1 MCSFII
7 RTCIYYCVCIAMY
20 IGILRNTAWCSQ
32 TILLQKSQWGFH
44 LHWKMYVAQHI
55 NNAHVQHNTFR
66 LHPVHCAQ
74 CTVHNKFPVHMCS
87 TAHSQW
93 VSRLGAATSGA
104 LTNCSEV
111 TAKLYGGYRVTS
123 KQTEDLSSMA
133 EWGNVLHFKLN
144 FLLTPTGAAL
154 YVPRCH
160 LCLFA

>member
-1 MCSFII
+1 MCILQCILVYSVI
-7 RTCIYYCVCIAMY
+7 RRDAHKPSSSKRHNGVLICTEKCTVHC
-20 IGILRNTAWCSQ
+20 
-32 TILLQKSQWGFH
+32 
-44 LHWKMYVAQHI
+44 AQHI
-55 NNAHVQHNTFR
+55 PNAHVQHNTFT
-66 LHPVHCAQ
+66 LHPDHCAQ

-93 VSRLGAATSGA
+93 VSRLGAATTSGA

-123 KQTEDLSSMA
+123 KQTEDLSSVA
-133 EWGNVLHFKLN
+133 EWGNILHFMLN